1 MKKAGIFIK
10 AILAIVALLAVG
22 TMLFIILKDKEP
34 EENVINTDTAPIYHH
49 FPGLPPTGPIQW
61 CSRTSDGIGLTTV
74 WVYAFLFYD
83 HDISG
88 AFGEAE
94 ILDEEPDFYFW
105 PKHLAQDNDTWR
117 KLDVPVT
124 AFQDGIKEME
134 KMSVSVYLNEEGNI
148 LYLEA
153 VGD

>member
-10 AILAIVALLAVG
+10 ALLAIAALSAVG
-22 TMLFIILKDKEP
+22 TMLFIIANEKEKK
-34 EENVINTDTAPIYHH
+34 ENVIHTDTAPIYRH
-49 FPGLPPTGPIQW
+49 FPGLPSTGQIQW
-61 CSRTSDGIGLTTV
+61 CSRTSEGIGLTTV

-83 HDISG
+83 RDISG

-94 ILDEEPDFYFW
+94 ILGEEPDFYFS
-105 PKHLAQDNDTWR
+105 PKHLAQDSATWR
-117 KLDVPVT
+117 KLDVAVT